1 MELRKLMKNLQ
12 EMYEKY
18 GDCNII
24 FESNKHQF
32 NNVKLVHQKEEIHE
46 EDNIILSCFDKIR

>member
-1 MELRKLMKNLQ
+1 MKNLQ

-32 NNVKLVHQKEEIHE
+32 RNAKLVHQAEEIYE

>member
-1 MELRKLMKNLQ
+1 MKNLQ

-32 NNVKLVHQKEEIHE
+32 NNAKLVHQKEEINE
-46 EDNIILSCFDKIR
+46 EDNVILSCFDKIR

>member
-1 MELRKLMKNLQ
+1 MGLKELMKNLQ

-32 NNVKLVHQKEEIHE
+32 RNAKLVHQAEEIYE